1 MNREAVKA
9 ALTSLKQL
17 ILGNSYKFD
26 CPRLTVALVFMLVG
40 LVLGGIIGY
49 GLLSCD
55 NIATYVTERDTIT
68 YIDTIPYFKPV
79 AKDSMVIK
87 YVTRTLPVKRRD
99 NITTN
104 KSYTFLAENSRTAV
118 LRLHSAEQ
126 VEAQLYSRLHE
137 DVASKMTDTLLSE
150 NYAQNNVEN
159 IRIMRNY
166 GCALQNSTEF
176 GSALAGME
184 FPPLY
189 ASVDSDS
196 AAVAIPITQKRYEN
210 EDYRAYVSGYEPN
223 LDSIF
228 VFPKT
233 TVIHERSYKPPNKW
247 HIGITGGY
255 GYGFKSKQAEPY
267 IGIGITYSIIS
278 FAF

>member
-1 MNREAVKA
+1 MSRKLLEITLAVL
-9 ALTSLKQL
+9 ALTGFVIS
-17 ILGNSYKFD
+17 
-26 CPRLTVALVFMLVG
+26 C
-40 LVLGGIIGY
+40 Y
-49 GLLSCD
+49 GLFCIYNVSRVASYCD
-55 NIATYVTERDTIT
+55 TTTYV
-68 YIDTIPYFKPV
+68 DTIPHYQPV
-79 AKDSMVIK
+79 PKDSAVIR
-87 YVTRTLPVKRRD
+87 YVTITLPVKGSD
-99 NITTN
+99 NITKN
-104 KSYTFLAENSRTAV
+104 KTDTFLAENSRSAV
-118 LRLHSAEQ
+118 LRLHSAEHVQ
-126 VEAQLYSRLHE
+126 AQLCSHLHE
-137 DVASKMTDTLLSE
+137 DVA
-150 NYAQNNVEN
+150 QNNGEN
-159 IRIMRNY
+159 IRIMRNS
-166 GCALQNSTEF
+166 GCARQNSNEF

-278 FAF
+278 F

>member
-9 ALTSLKQL
+9 
-17 ILGNSYKFD
+17 
-26 CPRLTVALVFMLVG
+26 ALVFMLVG

-49 GLLSCD
+49 GVFGRSK
-55 NIATYVTERDTIT
+55 ATDYVSERDTST
-68 YIDTIPYFKPV
+68 YIDTIPYCQPV
-79 AKDSMVIK
+79 PKDSMVIK

-99 NITTN
+99 SSTTN
-104 KSYTFLAENSRTAV
+104 KTDTFLA
-118 LRLHSAEQ
+118 
-126 VEAQLYSRLHE
+126 
-137 DVASKMTDTLLSE
+137 E
-150 NYAQNNVEN
+150 NYAQNNGEN
-159 IRIMRNY
+159 I
-166 GCALQNSTEF
+166 
-176 GSALAGME
+176 
-184 FPPLY
+184 PPLY
-189 ASVDSDS
+189 ASVGFADPAHARQKESELSLLSLNRSVDSDS
-196 AAVAIPITQKRYEN
+196 AAVAIPITQKRYDGD
-210 EDYRAYVSGYEPN
+210 DYRAYVSGYEPN

-278 FAF
+278 F

>member
-1 MNREAVKA
+1 MLMNREAVK
-9 ALTSLKQL
+9 
-17 ILGNSYKFD
+17 
-26 CPRLTVALVFMLVG
+26 VALG

-49 GLLSCD
+49 GVFGRSK
-55 NIATYVTERDTIT
+55 ATDYVSERDTST
-68 YIDTIPYFKPV
+68 YIDTISYYQPV
-79 AKDSMVIK
+79 PKDSMVIK

-99 NITTN
+99 SSTTN
-104 KSYTFLAENSRTAV
+104 KTETFLA
-118 LRLHSAEQ
+118 
-126 VEAQLYSRLHE
+126 
-137 DVASKMTDTLLSE
+137 E
-150 NYAQNNVEN
+150 NYAQNNGEN
-159 IRIMRNY
+159 IRIMRNS
-166 GCALQNSTEF
+166 GCARQNSNEF

-278 FAF
+278 F

>member
-1 MNREAVKA
+1 MKREVLKA
-9 ALTSLKQL
+9 AA
-17 ILGNSYKFD
+17 ILFAI
-26 CPRLTVALVFMLVG
+26 VALSFL
-40 LVLGGIIGY
+40 LGF
-49 GLLSCD
+49 
-55 NIATYVTERDTIT
+55 VTARMSRTDVQERIERDTTI
-68 YIDTIPYFKPV
+68 YVDTIAYYKPV
-79 AKDSMVIK
+79 PKDSIVLK
-87 YVTRTLPVKRRD
+87 YVTRTLPVSRPNTGAMQKTD
-99 NITTN
+99 
-104 KSYTFLAENSRTAV
+104 TFLAENSRTAV

-126 VEAQLYSRLHE
+126 VQAQLCSRLHE
-137 DVASKMTDTLLSE
+137 DVA
-150 NYAQNNVEN
+150 QNNGEN
-159 IRIMRNY
+159 IRIMRNS
-166 GCALQNSTEF
+166 GCARQNSTEF

-196 AAVAIPITQKRYEN
+196 AAVEIPITQKRYDG

>member
-1 MNREAVKA
+1 MLMNREAVKA
-9 ALTSLKQL
+9 TLTSLKQL
-17 ILGNSYKFD
+17 ILGKSYKFD

-49 GLLSCD
+49 GVFGRSK
-55 NIATYVTERDTIT
+55 ATDYVSERDTST
-68 YIDTIPYFKPV
+68 YIDTIPYYQPV
-79 AKDSMVIK
+79 PKDSMVIK

-99 NITTN
+99 SSTTN
-104 KSYTFLAENSRTAV
+104 KTDTFLA
-118 LRLHSAEQ
+118 
-126 VEAQLYSRLHE
+126 
-137 DVASKMTDTLLSE
+137 E
-150 NYAQNNVEN
+150 NYAQNNGEN
-159 IRIMRNY
+159 IRIMRNS
-166 GCALQNSTEF
+166 GCARQNSNEF

-196 AAVAIPITQKRYEN
+196 AAVAIPITQKRYDGD
-210 EDYRAYVSGYEPN
+210 DYRAYVSGYEPN